1 MNTLVRAAALTN
13 YFEVAH
19 SLGLNPQS
27 LLQKVGL
34 SKNLLA
40 DPDQKIPVSAAI
52 QLLEES
58 AQQTNCPTFG
68 LLMAESRQLSDFG
81 VMSLLI
87 AHQETLKDVLSTLIQ
102 YKHLLNESLAIHVEE
117 ADPKVIIK
125 EEIVADRR
133 LSSRQAIELALGVL
147 FRTINALI
155 GERWLPLSVNFTHQA
170 PPQLNLYRRI
180 FGVHIE
186 FGSEFNGIVCLASDL
201 NSPNLRA
208 DSKMAKYAQNYV
220 DTLLRETESSLASD
234 VEKAIY
240 LSLPSGRATIEQI
253 SQSMGMNVRSM
264 QRQLS
269 ESGEIFSD
277 LVNHARRDLAVR
289 YMENPNFSLGR
300 VAVLLGYS
308 MPSSFTRWF
317 KAEFGESPAIWRK
330 AHMKQQHHNTAGSGG
345 GLP

>member
-1 MNTLVRAAALTN
+1 MSMLVRAAALTN

-34 SKNLLA
+34 SKSLLA
-40 DPDQKIPVSAAI
+40 DPDQKIPVGAVI
-52 QLLEES
+52 QLLEDS
-58 AQQTNCPTFG
+58 ADRTNCPTFG

-87 AHQETLKDVLSTLIQ
+87 AHQETLKDVLSTLMQ
-102 YKHLLNESLAIHVEE
+102 YKHLLNESLAIHVEA
-117 ADPKVIIK
+117 ADQKVIIK
-125 EEIVADRR
+125 EEIVADKK
-133 LSSRQAIELALGVL
+133 LPSRQAIELALGVL

-170 PPQLNLYRRI
+170 PPQLNIYRRI

-186 FGSEFNGIVCLASDL
+186 FGSEFNGIVCHASDL

-220 DTLLRETESSLASD
+220 DTMRRETEHSLASD

-240 LSLPSGRATIEQI
+240 LSLPAGHATIEQI
-253 SQSMGMNVRSM
+253 SQSMGLNVRSM

-269 ESGEIFSD
+269 DSGEVFSN
-277 LVNHARRDLAVR
+277 LVNNARRDLAVR

-300 VAVLLGYS
+300 VAALLGYS
-308 MPSSFTRWF
+308 TPSSFTRWF
-317 KAEFGESPAIWRK
+317 KAEFGEAPATWRK
-330 AHMKQQHHNTAGSGG
+330 THVKQPINNAA
-345 GLP
+345 